1 MNINRK
7 YCSILQEVSFPYH
20 SLKHMQKKPTE
31 IRVTLASNIRK
42 RRKLLGLSQEAL
54 SEMAGISSTMVRDI
68 EACRTWISDTTL
80 TNLALALEIDIFC
93 LFMAEDPNEGVN
105 NQTVL
110 LELTRALRKIK
121 KGFDYSAERILK
133 TYRQKIRTSPH

>member
-1 MNINRK
+1 
-7 YCSILQEVSFPYH
+7 
-20 SLKHMQKKPTE
+20 MQKKPTE

-54 SEMAGISSTMVRDI
+54 SEMVGISSTMVRDI

-80 TNLALALEIDIFC
+80 TNLAVALETDIFC

-110 LELTRALRKIK
+110 LELTKALKKIR
-121 KGFDYSAERILK
+121 KGFDYSAESVLK
-133 TYRQKIRTSPH
+133 VWRQKTKNIKNP

>member
-1 MNINRK
+1 
-7 YCSILQEVSFPYH
+7 
-20 SLKHMQKKPTE
+20 MQKKPTE

-54 SEMAGISSTMVRDI
+54 SEMVGISSTMVRDI

-80 TNLALALEIDIFC
+80 TNLAVALKTDIFC
-93 LFMAEDPNEGVN
+93 LFMAEDPSEGVN

-110 LELTRALRKIK
+110 LELTKALKKIR
-121 KGFDYSAERILK
+121 KGFDYSAESVLK
-133 TYRQKIRTSPH
+133 VWRQKTKDIKKP

>member
-1 MNINRK
+1 
-7 YCSILQEVSFPYH
+7 
-20 SLKHMQKKPTE
+20 MQKKPTE

-54 SEMAGISSTMVRDI
+54 SEMVGISSTMVRDI

-80 TNLALALEIDIFC
+80 TSLAVALEIDIFC
-93 LFMAEDPNEGVN
+93 LFMADDPNEGVN

-110 LELTRALRKIK
+110 LELTRAIRKIK
-121 KGFDYSAERILK
+121 KGFDYSAESVLK
-133 TYRQKIRTSPH
+133 VWRQKAGVKAEL